1 MPAPLIPIVVAVVA
15 GLLGLMTG
23 LKWKAIVRA
32 LKGQKIAILGQTQV
46 GKTTLHAFLSE
57 GVLPEKYEETIGRIK
72 TSGRT
77 FELKDLKLQIKQ
89 GKDVG
94 GRQSL
99 TGPWKKTVEESDRVF
114 YLVRADLLLAGD
126 PATEARVERDT
137 LNIRAWL
144 TDESKGSDKG
154 LKKPVAII
162 GTHADLH
169 PGFSSLSG
177 DKAREFEEAFA
188 ALRPVRQMMIRCGGG
203 NHVPVVVGSL
213 KSSDDAQRLV
223 YVLFKNLEALK

>member
-1 MPAPLIPIVVAVVA
+1 MPGPLIPIVVAVVA
-15 GLLGLMTG
+15 GLAGLMTG
-23 LKWKAIVRA
+23 LKWKAILRA
-32 LKGQKIAILGQTQV
+32 LKGQRIAILGQTQV

-57 GVLPEKYEETIGRIK
+57 GVLPEKYEETIGRTR

-77 FELKDLKLQIKQ
+77 FKLKDLKLQIKQ

-99 TGPWKKTVEESDRVF
+99 TGPWKKTVEEADRVF

-126 PATEARVERDT
+126 SATEARVERDT
-137 LNIRAWL
+137 QNLRAWL
-144 TDESKGSDKG
+144 TDQSSGGKKG

-169 PGFSSLSG
+169 PGFSSMG
-177 DKAREFEEAFA
+177 KDEARAFEEAFA
-188 ALRPVRQMMIRCGGG
+188 ALPAVRQMVIRCGGG
-203 NHVPVVVGSL
+203 SHAPVVLGSL
-213 KSSDDAQRLV
+213 KTTDDAQRLV
-223 YVLFKNLEALK
+223 YVLFKNLEAHE